1 MSTIVTDS
9 IQPKTTGRAV
19 EIANPLFILHKSSG
33 NQSISNASSTKVTW
47 GTATADTHSISDLTN
62 NRVVITEQTAGYW
75 WINCGLYY
83 SARATRM
90 LLWIF
95 KNGSTYAGFEHAHSS
110 AGTGTYPEVFGSALM
125 PVVSGDYIETWT
137 YHNYGGSINVTDG
150 STGTW
155 FHGYRVSV

>member
-33 NQSISNASSTKVTW
+33 NQAISSGSSTKVTW
-47 GTATADTHSISDLTN
+47 GIATADTHNIADLTN
-62 NRVVITEQTAGYW
+62 NRIVITEQTAGYW
-75 WINCGLYY
+75 WIGCGLYY
-83 SARATRM
+83 SSRATRQ

-95 KNGSTYAGFEHAHSS
+95 KNGSTYSGFEHVHSGNS
-110 AGTGTYPEVFGSALM
+110 TSSYPEVFGSTLM

-137 YHNYGGSINVTDG
+137 YHDYGSSLNVTDG
-150 STGTW
+150 SGGTW
-155 FHGYRVSV
+155 FHGYRVSI